1 MTPNIWHSGKGKL
14 QRLTKKKQSEVARDC
29 IGAKKINRQNTE
41 AGF

>member
-1 MTPNIWHSGKGKL
+1 MAFWERQIVETD
-14 QRLTKKKQSEVARDC
+14 KKKKSEVARDC